1 MVERARNSAPINPDP
16 LYEISPDGIAQM
28 IRQPRTPEEQQ
39 AANDIFKARWDNDMA
54 RIRQIVDAINRVPLQ
69 EVDTRTPEQIQ
80 ADYEY
85 ARNMHA
91 PAGIRK
97 KETPVNIPRQTDTQI
112 KVGFKPS
119 MGWVGSESPKWSI
132 WIDRNGN
139 GRINSI
145 VNWVRVSA
153 SGQWNSARG
162 PGAENIAGGVGG

>member
-1 MVERARNSAPINPDP
+1 
-16 LYEISPDGIAQM
+16 
-28 IRQPRTPEEQQ
+28 
-39 AANDIFKARWDNDMA
+39 MA

-119 MGWVGSESPKWSI
+119 MG
-132 WIDRNGN
+132 
-139 GRINSI
+139 
-145 VNWVRVSA
+145 
-153 SGQWNSARG
+153 
-162 PGAENIAGGVGG
+162 